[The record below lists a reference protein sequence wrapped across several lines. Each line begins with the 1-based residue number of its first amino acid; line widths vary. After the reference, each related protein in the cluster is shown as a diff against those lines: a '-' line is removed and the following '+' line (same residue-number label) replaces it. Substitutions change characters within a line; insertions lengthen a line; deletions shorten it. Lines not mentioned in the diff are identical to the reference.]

1 MLMPGNE
8 IIREQ
13 KFSAD
18 LQETELAEFASR
30 PINENNVNVDQLF
43 DLYDTTMKELLDRHA
58 PLRIVTMRTKTDCPW
73 FDADCN
79 ASKKITRKLER
90 GFKRTKRLEDEISWR
105 EQIKKQRR
113 LFLQKRSGYLKQK
126 IEEAEGDG
134 RTLWRSLNSLLT
146 PPADTSASNLTPD
159 TLLGH
164 FSSKI
169 DDIRH
174 ATKDAPPPVFQRC
187 PVPELGLVAFDEVS
201 TGDVELLLKDSTT
214 KQCELDTAP
223 VWLIKKLSSVF
234 APIIAFLV
242 NTSIRCS
249 TLPAHHKSAVIRPRI
264 KKQGLDASDPGNYRP
279 ISNLSFISKFIERV
293 IHRQLSTY
301 AESNSLLPSTQS
313 GFRRSHSTET
323 AVLKVYNDVV
333 LALDSGLQTALLL
346 LDSSAAFDWVD
357 HDSRTKNLF
366 RHHIISTRLDQI
378 ISLKQNP
385 LHQNRQQHTKTIPR
399 QVRCT
404 TGFNPGSASLHFLH
418 DQHCTH
424 RSPTWHP
431 DPYLCRRH
439 STLHT
444 SCHERHT
451 PSKG

>member
-1 MLMPGNE
+1 ME
-8 IIREQ
+8 
-13 KFSAD
+13 
-18 LQETELAEFASR
+18 
-30 PINENNVNVDQLF
+30 
-43 DLYDTTMKELLDRHA
+43 ELLDRHA
-58 PLRIVTMRTKTDCPW
+58 PLRIVTMRKKTDCPW
-73 FDADCN
+73 FDTDCN
-79 ASKKITRKLER
+79 TSKKVTRKLER
-90 GFKRTKRLEDEISWR
+90 GFKRTKRLEDEISWQ

-113 LFLQKRSGYLKQK
+113 LFQQKRSGYLKQR

-134 RTLWRSLNSLLT
+134 HTLWRSLNSLLT
-146 PPADTSASNLTPD
+146 PPADTSASSLTPD

-174 ATKDAPPPVFQRC
+174 ATKDAPPPVFQPC
-187 PVPELGLVAFDEVS
+187 PVPEPGLVAFDEV
-201 TGDVELLLKDSTT
+201 TAGDIELLLKDSTT

-223 VWLIKKLSSVF
+223 VWLIKKLSNVF

-242 NTSIRCS
+242 NTSTRCS
-249 TLPAHHKSAVIRPRI
+249 TLPAQHKRAVIWPRI
-264 KKQGLDASDPGNYRP
+264 KKQGLHASDPGNYRP

-323 AVLKVYNDVV
+323 AVIKVYNDVV

-346 LDSSAAFDWVD
+346 LDFSAAFDCVD
-357 HDSRTKNLF
+357 HDLLTLVLKTCFGITSSALDWIKSFLSNRTHFIRIGNNTSKLF
-366 RHHIISTRLDQI
+366 R
-378 ISLKQNP
+378 
-385 LHQNRQQHTKTIPR
+385 R

-404 TGFNPGSASLHFLH
+404 TGFNPGSTSFHFLH

-431 DPYLCRRH
+431 DPSLCRRH

-451 PSKG
+451 SSKEQTCLLYTRNSGLVCLNAS

>member
-1 MLMPGNE
+1 M
-8 IIREQ
+8 
-13 KFSAD
+13 
-18 LQETELAEFASR
+18 
-30 PINENNVNVDQLF
+30 
-43 DLYDTTMKELLDRHA
+43 
-58 PLRIVTMRTKTDCPW
+58 
-73 FDADCN
+73 
-79 ASKKITRKLER
+79 
-90 GFKRTKRLEDEISWR
+90 
-105 EQIKKQRR
+105 
-113 LFLQKRSGYLKQK
+113 
-126 IEEAEGDG
+126 
-134 RTLWRSLNSLLT
+134 
-146 PPADTSASNLTPD
+146 
-159 TLLGH
+159 
-164 FSSKI
+164 
-169 DDIRH
+169 
-174 ATKDAPPPVFQRC
+174 
-187 PVPELGLVAFDEVS
+187 VAFDEVS

-249 TLPAHHKSAVIRPRI
+249 TLPAQPKRAVIRPRI

-301 AESNSLLPSTQS
+301 AESKSLLPATQS

-323 AVLKVYNDVV
+323 AVIKVYNDVV

-346 LDSSAAFDWVD
+346 LDFSAAFDCVD
-357 HDSRTKNLF
+357 PRSAHSRSKNLF

-385 LHQNRQQHTKTIPR
+385 FHQNRQQNIKTIPR
-399 QVRCT
+399 QVWCT
-404 TGFNPGSASLHFLH
+404 TGFNTGSTSFHFLH
-418 DQHCTH
+418 DQHCPH
-424 RSPTWHP
+424 RSPTWYP
-431 DPYLCRRH
+431 DPSLCRRH

-451 PSKG
+451 SSKGQTCLLYTRNSELVRLNAS